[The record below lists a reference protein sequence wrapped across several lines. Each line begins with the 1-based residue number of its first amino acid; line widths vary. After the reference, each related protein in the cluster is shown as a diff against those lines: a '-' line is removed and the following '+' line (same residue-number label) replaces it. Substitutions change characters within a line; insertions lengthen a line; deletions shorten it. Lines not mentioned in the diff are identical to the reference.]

1 MNKNFNR
8 VIVIVAFKF
17 CANDAESGIGKK
29 KKGVLEGHTLN
40 KINLILHVI
49 LIFYIISKV
58 GDDEKLLCISY

>member
-1 MNKNFNR
+1 MNKNLNR

-40 KINLILHVI
+40 KINLIFML
-49 LIFYIISKV
+49 Y
-58 GDDEKLLCISY
+58 